1 VLVRRAVVAMQAV
14 ASSNRQYI
22 AIDTRAGREAIR
34 ALFLC
39 AMERFSG

>member
-1 VLVRRAVVAMQAV
+1 VVVPRVAAMQAV

-22 AIDTRAGREAIR
+22 ASSTRAGREAIR

-39 AMERFSG
+39 ALGRFSS